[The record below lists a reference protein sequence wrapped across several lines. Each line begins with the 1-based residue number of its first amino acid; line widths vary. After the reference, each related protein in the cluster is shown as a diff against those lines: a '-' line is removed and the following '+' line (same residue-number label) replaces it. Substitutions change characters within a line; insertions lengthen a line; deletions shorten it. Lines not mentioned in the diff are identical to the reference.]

1 MDKFSSKE
9 RLQYEPKAN
18 HKKWHSMLLGLPLLL
33 LTNFGHLYAGWGII
47 PMVTDSYFLAGVVVL
62 MSLMLVSE
70 IPLFSLKFK
79 TFAWSGNK
87 VRYTFF
93 IVCLLLIAFL
103 LVWSIPL
110 IVILYLIFS
119 IILNNSKKKEHEIQS

>member
-1 MDKFSSKE
+1 
-9 RLQYEPKAN
+9 L
-18 HKKWHSMLLGLPLLL
+18 
-33 LTNFGHLYAGWGII
+33 
-47 PMVTDSYFLAGVVVL
+47 
-62 MSLMLVSE
+62 
-70 IPLFSLKFK
+70 
-79 TFAWSGNK
+79 
-87 VRYTFF
+87 